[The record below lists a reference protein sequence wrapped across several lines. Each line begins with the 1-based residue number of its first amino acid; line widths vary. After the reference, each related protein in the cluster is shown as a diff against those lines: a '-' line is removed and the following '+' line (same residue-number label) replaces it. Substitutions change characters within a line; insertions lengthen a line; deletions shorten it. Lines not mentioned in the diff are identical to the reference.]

1 MSFPDMSS
9 EAPSV
14 PPVDATNPIGAQQCT
29 LEEFFLQTPPGSLR
43 SIKSESLDWRLVE
56 RPRGPSGPALISPDS
71 PAKYSTQ
78 LPGLKLHCSSA
89 KCGGSFWFKIRAGF
103 YHEDSIRLAIGEA
116 ENRFIEYI
124 CKSCDETRKI
134 YAVRFRF
141 PAQGKLLAYKFG
153 EHPDYGPPLPAK
165 VLKLVQSD
173 ADLFKKGWK
182 AEKLGFGV
190 CAFTYY
196 RRIVENH
203 RNELFDKIIEIAEDE
218 RLAADKIDA
227 LRHARDHSQF
237 SRSIDEIKEAIP
249 ESLKMFT
256 HNPLLLLHD
265 AFSKGVHELS
275 DEQCLQ
281 RAHAVRTIL
290 IALADRFALIRAENE
305 ELKQA
310 ISSLFKEE
318 TE

>member
-1 MSFPDMSS
+1 MSS
-9 EAPSV
+9 EDPR
-14 PPVDATNPIGAQQCT
+14 VDAPVADPTNPSGAEQCT
-29 LEEFFLQTPPGSLR
+29 LEEFFLQTAPGSLR
-43 SIKSESLDWRLVE
+43 AIKSESLNWRLVD

-71 PAKYSTQ
+71 PAKYSTP
-78 LPGLKLHCSSA
+78 LPEMKLHCSSA
-89 KCGGSFWFKIRAGF
+89 KCGGSFWFKISEGF
-103 YHEDSIRLAIGEA
+103 YHEDLIRLAIGEA

-134 YAVRFRF
+134 YAVRFTF

-153 EHPDYGPPLPAK
+153 EQPDYGPPLPAR
-165 VLKLVQSD
+165 VLRLVQSD
-173 ADLFKKGWK
+173 ADLFKKGRK
-182 AEKLGFGV
+182 AEKMGFGI

-203 RNELFDKIIEIAEDE
+203 KTELFDKFIEVGEDE
-218 RLAADKIDA
+218 HLAADKIAA
-227 LRHARDHSQF
+227 LRHARDNIQF
-237 SRSIDEIKEAIP
+237 SQSMDAIKEAIP
-249 ESLKMFT
+249 ESLKMLG

-290 IALADRFALIRAENE
+290 IGLAERFARIRAEND

-318 TE
+318 PEQP